1 MQDNFVRE
9 VHPRLR
15 FFVTGATGHIGRHF
29 LRQLEGHEV
38 LCLSRSPL
46 TGLPTGKTQWVSGSL
61 LDRSV
66 LAAKL
71 EQFAPDVVVHLAW
84 QGLPDYSK
92 ETCDQNVKLSLNL
105 LSELLRSSVKRIV
118 VAGSGFEY
126 ESKQGELL
134 ESMKVD
140 SISDYANAK
149 LAILDEFNRSCESA
163 DIDLV
168 WSRIFCSYGPGKP
181 ASSLL
186 PFVYR
191 ALMNRE
197 IPILK
202 SPSSTQDFIFVD
214 DVASALFK
222 LATVKSVKGV
232 VNIGSGSLTSV
243 AKIVNL
249 IAESCDSD
257 YRIVDYEWLGGPWA
271 SIEKIKRLTGWEP
284 RFTVEQGVKA
294 SINDLKGVTP

>member
-9 VHPRLR
+9 VQPRLR
-15 FFVTGATGHIGRHF
+15 FFVTGATGHIGRYF
-29 LRQLEGHEV
+29 LRQLEGHDV
-38 LCLSRSPL
+38 LCLSRSSITSL
-46 TGLPTGKTQWVSGSL
+46 RTGKIQWVSGSL
-61 LDRSV
+61 QDRS
-66 LAAKL
+66 LIAKKL
-71 EQFAPDVVVHLAW
+71 EQFAPDVLVHLAW

-92 ETCDQNVKLSLNL
+92 ETCDQNVNLSLNL

-126 ESKQGELL
+126 ECQQGELL
-134 ESMKVD
+134 ENMEVD
-140 SISDYANAK
+140 SINDYARAK
-149 LAILDEFNRSCESA
+149 LEISDEFNRSCEAA

-181 ASSLL
+181 ASSLV

-191 ALMNRE
+191 ALVNKGV
-197 IPILK
+197 PIIK
-202 SPSSTQDFIFVD
+202 SPSATQDFIFVD

-222 LATVKSVKGV
+222 LSTIKSVKGV
-232 VNIGSGSLTSV
+232 FNVGSGSLTSV

-257 YRIVDYEWLGGPWA
+257 YRIADVECIGGPWA
-271 SIEKIKRLTGWEP
+271 SIEKIKKHTGWEP

-294 SINDLKGVTP
+294 SINDLKGVTL